1 MNKSNESA
9 KDLFGSANGGDGRG
23 LIGSEHD
30 DSTKN
35 NILGNNLSKDKLGYD
50 SRLSKSQIDE
60 LKAEGIGP
68 GDQEYDMYLRN
79 MGLNPNNSKNNNNS
93 NLNPVNKNGNT
104 HLSLIKHQ

>member
-1 MNKSNESA
+1 M
-9 KDLFGSANGGDGRG
+9 
-23 LIGSEHD
+23 
-30 DSTKN
+30 
-35 NILGNNLSKDKLGYD
+35 GNNLSKDKLGYD

-79 MGLNPNNSKNNNNS
+79 MGLNPNNLKIITI
-93 NLNPVNKNGNT
+93 LIWILLIKMEI